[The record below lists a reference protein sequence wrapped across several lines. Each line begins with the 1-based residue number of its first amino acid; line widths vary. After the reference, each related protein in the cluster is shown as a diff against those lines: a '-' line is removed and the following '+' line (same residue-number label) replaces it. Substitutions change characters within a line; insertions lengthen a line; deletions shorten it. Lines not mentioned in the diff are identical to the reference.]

1 MKFWLCKVLYL
12 LDYVPKWS
20 LPEPKLD
27 FLQLSIL
34 LSLLI
39 LLINYVFV
47 SSARYDKT
55 LPIANQNFSLEPR
68 VLALIRWS
76 FKARTILDSA
86 YQNVSFIQDSTL
98 DLLKKISLMAVYI
111 KLREE
116 TWIWWL
122 FRQDSFLNSTYF
134 LNV

>member
-1 MKFWLCKVLYL
+1 MKFWLYKDSYL
-12 LDYVPKWS
+12 LDHVPKWS
-20 LPEPKLD
+20 LPEPTLAI
-27 FLQLSIL
+27 LQLSIL

-39 LLINYVFV
+39 LLINHVFV

-68 VLALIRWS
+68 LLALIRWS

-86 YQNVSFIQDSTL
+86 YQNVSFIQDFTL
-98 DLLKKISLMAVYI
+98 DPLKKISLMAAYI
-111 KLREE
+111 KLPEE

-122 FRQDSFLNSTYF
+122 FRQDSFLNSTCF
-134 LNV
+134 LNI